1 MQDRVVRFITEN
13 SRISETQLRELM
25 FRTGDLMRDIGTVL
39 IGKDAVEAGLIDE
52 VGGCIRPLPSL
63 RRECKKDKMGK
74 GLPMSFGHRV
84 RLTTDLNS

>member
-1 MQDRVVRFITEN
+1 
-13 SRISETQLRELM
+13 
-25 FRTGDLMRDIGTVL
+25 MRDIGTVL

-52 VGGCIRPLPSL
+52 VGGCIRPLL
-63 RRECKKDKMGK
+63 LEARVENKMGK